1 MGREDR
7 IVENGLGKRRREETR
22 ADGVGID
29 PMRRPGLSHCAG
41 QLYDPAFAGSISN
54 AGRKSTEALHGG
66 VVDDPPPHGLEVKPF
81 LRVRFA
87 QPLSVLHTS

>member
-29 PMRRPGLSHCAG
+29 PMRRPGFSHCAG
-41 QLYDPAFAGSISN
+41 QLYNPAFAGSVSN
-54 AGRKSTEALHGG
+54 AGDKTILFVPGWGMSSAVFEKQ
-66 VVDDPPPHGLEVKPF
+66 LEEF
-81 LRVRFA
+81 EG
-87 QPLSVLHTS
+87 SDEY